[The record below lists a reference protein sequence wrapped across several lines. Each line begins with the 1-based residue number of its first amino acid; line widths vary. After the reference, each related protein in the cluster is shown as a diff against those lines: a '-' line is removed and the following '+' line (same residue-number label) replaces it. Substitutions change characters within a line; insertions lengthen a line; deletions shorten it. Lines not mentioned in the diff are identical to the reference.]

1 MRAIVFWQLNLLP
14 LDWLDWRRNRNR
26 SHGRWR
32 LFSNNRLNFRHVRT
46 VGGGGCKTDQT
57 RAQQPDQRPSSSH
70 WMARVYRV
78 WSALLM
84 ISLPL
89 AQHLVNFEPQVI
101 NTWEFYYNCNFNWN
115 YIFKFHPC
123 QMYHGMRFERISYLF
138 LLSPDGMGHPHW
150 IIWHTEFQLVS
161 LLGINWSS
169 PTHLLL

>member
-1 MRAIVFWQLNLLP
+1 MEDEDYFQITALISDTFEQSEEAVA
-14 LDWLDWRRNRNR
+14 
-26 SHGRWR
+26 G
-32 LFSNNRLNFRHVRT
+32 
-46 VGGGGCKTDQT
+46 QT
-57 RAQQPDQRPSSSH
+57 RPEHNNQTRDHRHLIGWLEFIKCGAH
-70 WMARVYRV
+70 CW
-78 WSALLM
+78 WSV
-84 ISLPL
+84 SQSL